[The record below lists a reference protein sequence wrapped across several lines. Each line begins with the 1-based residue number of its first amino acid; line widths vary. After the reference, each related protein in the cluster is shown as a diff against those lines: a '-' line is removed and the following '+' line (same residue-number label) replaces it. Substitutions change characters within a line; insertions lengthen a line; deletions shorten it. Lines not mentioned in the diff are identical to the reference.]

1 MHRIYK
7 FNIILA
13 GKKVAVLLQDFP
25 VPATRRVDSSK
36 YWHIE
41 KYDGE
46 EHFVHETIKEICSHE
61 KVSAEEVQWFIDM
74 KYKDSSRLRKGYY
87 SKYFCWNVPGLIIRT
102 CEATCFVTET
112 FS

>member
-36 YWHIE
+36 YWYIE
-41 KYDGE
+41 KYDGK
-46 EHFVHETIKEICSHE
+46 EHFVYERIKEIYSHE
-61 KVSAEEVQWFIDM
+61 KTSAEEVEWFIDK
-74 KYKDSSRLRKGYY
+74 KYKESLRLRKSYY
-87 SKYFCWNVPGLIIRT
+87 SKYFCWNVSGLAIRT
-102 CEATCFVTET
+102 CDATYFVTET